1 MNDGVEDAE
10 HFLLLCH
17 ANDEDRRDLL
27 NSLDSIL
34 RPHGLTNLS
43 NQNLLQIL
51 LYGHEKLSFYL
62 NSKILEA
69 TLKYIQASERFQ

>member
-1 MNDGVEDAE
+1 MEDTE

-17 ANDEDRRDLL
+17 AYDEGRCDLL
-27 NSLDSIL
+27 NSVDAIL

-43 NQNLLQIL
+43 NETLLQIL

-62 NSKILEA
+62 NTKVLKA